1 MSLITT
7 TEMAAIVIAK
17 LLSCIEAFLLLNF
30 YSEPRKSRK
39 QSFLVAF
46 IFFPIVTFK
55 LYSSIMMERGA
66 TGYYPL
72 IFIITSIL
80 TALWPV
86 FYSCFFKRNKFET
99 QFLAYFTNS
108 FNPLLYIVAIS
119 LKHFIDTNLIIK
131 YSISHVLLEC
141 ISRIIAI
148 LIFIPFVKKL
158 ISVRMKNIPRPLI
171 YALVFLIPISQIAPI
186 LTNGPLGELFN
197 SKLYYVV
204 AFSLLVAGIFC
215 FVLFYRYAQNNE
227 KLKKMELKLKFEQ
240 DKTNYFE
247 ALQLQSEKTRKMAH
261 DITNHL
267 RFIQMLSSENK
278 LEDVQIYSQNLLNEY
293 STNVKV
299 FCSNS
304 FVNSMLLY
312 YDSVAVTNNV
322 KFTANAD
329 VTENLQIPPI
339 DLVSIISNIL
349 DNAFEACT
357 AVTDNEK
364 TIEITI
370 STKNNAFICNC
381 KNSYSGIVNK
391 KGTKLLTSKKD
402 KINHGLGSEIIK
414 DTTSRYGGTYKFENN
429 NSDFYVVVYIP
440 M

>member
-1 MSLITT
+1 MSMITNAEIT
-7 TEMAAIVIAK
+7 AIVIAK
-17 LLSCIEAFLLLNF
+17 LLSCIEAFLLFNF

-39 QSFLVAF
+39 QSFLAAF

-66 TGYYPL
+66 TGYYHL

-80 TALWPV
+80 TALWPI
-86 FYSCFFKRNKFET
+86 FYSCFFKRNKFEA
-99 QFLAYFTNS
+99 QFLASFTNS
-108 FNPLLYIVAIS
+108 FNPLLYIIAIS
-119 LKHFIDTNLIIK
+119 LKHFVDTNLIIK
-131 YSISHVLLEC
+131 YSISHALWEC
-141 ISRIIAI
+141 ILRIIAI

-171 YALVFLIPISQIAPI
+171 YTLVFAVPISQIAPI
-186 LTNGPLGELFN
+186 LTNGPIGELFN
-197 SKLYYVV
+197 SKLYYVF
-204 AFSLLVAGIFC
+204 AFSMLGAGILC
-215 FVLFYRYAQNNE
+215 FILIYRFAQNNE

-247 ALQLQSEKTRKMAH
+247 ALQQQSEKTRKMSH

-267 RFIQMLSSENK
+267 RVIQMLSAENK
-278 LEDVQIYSQNLLNEY
+278 LENVQKYSQNLLNEY

-349 DNAFEACT
+349 DNAFEACN
-357 AVTDNEK
+357 AATDNEK

-391 KGTKLLTSKKD
+391 SGNKLLTSKKD

-414 DTTSRYGGTYKFENN
+414 DTASRYGGTYKFENN
-429 NSDFYVVVYIP
+429 NNYFCVMVYIP
-440 M
+440 I